1 MQSKLDLNKY
11 SKEELEDIREQ
22 IWDELYERERKE
34 FPYKEGDCF
43 YEVASSNEGCGS
55 RIARIDSI
63 NKSGVEV
70 TIIAI
75 DALKNANK
83 FPSRYNYSSF
93 ISHYKKRI
101 DPKIFEIY
109 SENFKAISKIKNEFL
124 KKIKELMYDETGTIS
139 GNASK

>member
-11 SKEELEDIREQ
+11 SKEELENIREQ
-22 IWDELYERERKE
+22 IWDELYKRERKE

-124 KKIKELMYDETGTIS
+124 KKIKELIYDETGTINS
-139 GNASK
+139 NTSK